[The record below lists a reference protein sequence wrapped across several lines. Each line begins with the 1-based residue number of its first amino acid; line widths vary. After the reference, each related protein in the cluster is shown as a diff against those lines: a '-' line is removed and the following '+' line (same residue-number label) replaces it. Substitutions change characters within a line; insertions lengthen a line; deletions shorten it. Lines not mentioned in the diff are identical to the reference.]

1 MMRRLKF
8 WDDEVMEFYCRP
20 ELFGVIPEPRPSV
33 KYFPEWF
40 KRIPPTLQQRDQ
52 FGGPSFSAKKCF
64 PLIEAMSLGYMM
76 PLAGDTRIITNND
89 CSEIQA
95 TNPPTVKTLEF
106 HNVEQ
111 IGGKGA
117 PGFPANPVKFI
128 NHWVI
133 ETAPGWSTLFI
144 PPINHF
150 NENFTVLG
158 GLVDTDKYPKEV
170 NFPAIWHTR
179 NADVGIP
186 AGTPIIQAIPI
197 YRKKLPKKARIREA
211 TLKECIRLDKMQ
223 KIQQSRISYYTN
235 ELREKKN

>member
-1 MMRRLKF
+1 MRRLKF
-8 WDDEVMEFYCRP
+8 WDDEVMEFYCQP
-20 ELFGVIPEPRPSV
+20 ELFGVIPEPRPAV
-33 KYFPEWF
+33 KYFPDWF
-40 KRIPPTLQQRDQ
+40 KRIPPTLQGRDQ

-76 PLAGDTRIITNND
+76 PLAGDTRIISNND

-95 TNPPTVKTLEF
+95 TNPPAVKTVEF

-117 PGFPANPVKFI
+117 PGFPGNPVKWI

-158 GLVDTDKYPKEV
+158 GLVDTDRYPKEV
-170 NFPAIWHTR
+170 NFPSVWHTR

-186 AGTPIIQAIPI
+186 AGFPLIQAIPI
-197 YRKKLPKKARIREA
+197 YRKKLSKKARIREA
-211 TLKECIRLDKMQ
+211 TLNEVTRIAKMQ
-223 KIQQSRISYYTN
+223 KIQQSRLSYYTN

>member
-1 MMRRLKF
+1 
-8 WDDEVMEFYCRP
+8 MEFYCRP
-20 ELFGVIPEPRPSV
+20 ELFGVIPEPRPAV

-40 KRIPPTLQQRDQ
+40 KRLPPTLSARDQ
-52 FGGPSFSAKKCF
+52 FGGPSFSAKKSF

-95 TNPPTVKTLEF
+95 TNPPAIKTAEF
-106 HNVEQ
+106 HNVDQ
-111 IGGKGA
+111 VGGKSA
-117 PGFPANPVKFI
+117 PGYPANPIKWI
-128 NHWVI
+128 NHWII

-150 NENFTVLG
+150 NEHFTVLG

-170 NFPAIWHTR
+170 NFPAVWHTR
-179 NADVGIP
+179 NADVSIN

-197 YRKKLPKKARIREA
+197 YRKKLSKKARIREA
-211 TLKECIRLDKMQ
+211 TLKECIRIDKMQ
-223 KIQQSRISYYTN
+223 RIQNTRLSCIS
-235 ELREKKN
+235 

>member
-1 MMRRLKF
+1 MRRLKF
-8 WDDEVMEFYCRP
+8 WDDEVMEFYCQP
-20 ELFGVIPEPRPSV
+20 ELFGVIPEPRPAV
-33 KYFPEWF
+33 KYFPDWF
-40 KRIPPTLQQRDQ
+40 KRIPPTLQGRDQ

-76 PLAGDTRIITNND
+76 PLAGDTRIISNND

-95 TNPPTVKTLEF
+95 TNPPAVKTVEF

-117 PGFPANPVKFI
+117 PGFPGNPVKWI

-170 NFPAIWHTR
+170 NFPAVWHTR

-186 AGTPIIQAIPI
+186 AGFPLIQAIPI
-197 YRKKLPKKARIREA
+197 YRKKLSKKARIREA
-211 TLKECIRLDKMQ
+211 TLNEVTRIAKMQ
-223 KIQQSRISYYTN
+223 KIQQSRLSYYTN